1 MCPTADGRHVHDV
14 EQVSLHPTADV
25 RYPTADVRYPTSAVT
40 LKPILRPTADGRHV
54 HVVEQVRNM
63 HGVGQVMPETF
74 F

>member
-25 RYPTADVRYPTSAVT
+25 RYPTSDVT